1 MIKSSVEADCTGQFS
16 TLFLDYLRQK
26 PELKDFYGLFPSLGN
41 VEEQIKRKV
50 FPKENR
56 LALAAALENQYQGIP
71 NLEKTLAQISL
82 LREEN
87 TFTITTGHQLNLF
100 TGPLYFIY
108 KIVTVVNL
116 AQKLKAI
123 YPSYNF
129 VPVYWMASEDHDFDE
144 ISYFKLDGKKYQW
157 QTSQTGAVGEFL
169 LDESF
174 KSFFKEVSG
183 FVPEFF
189 REAYLGSKTLAEAVR
204 KYVHHLFGD
213 KGLLIVDGND
223 ASLKKIFVPVVK
235 DDLFSHHPFQ
245 LASAQTSRL
254 EELGYK
260 SQIFPREIN
269 LFYKDNGVRERIEK
283 VGEEYQVVNTSL
295 KFKATELQQLT
306 QEHPE
311 RFSPNVVLR
320 PVYQEM
326 ILPNLAY
333 VGGPAEVVYWLQL
346 KPIFDQF
353 GIAFP
358 WVMPRNFALV
368 LGKAMQQK
376 IEKLGLSDEQLFE
389 KVGDWKKRF
398 LKEVSTVDLTL
409 AAEHKALEEMYR
421 GLAEKAGS
429 LDKSLEASFEA
440 AKVRSLKILDHMA
453 GKLRKSEERR
463 QSETIQRREVLQDY
477 LYPGGSPQERVENF
491 MRFYLEDNSFIE
503 QLFAN
508 FDPLDFSFIILRQRG
523 N

>member
-1 MIKSSVEADCTGQFS
+1 M
-16 TLFLDYLRQK
+16 
-26 PELKDFYGLFPSLGN
+26 
-41 VEEQIKRKV
+41 
-50 FPKENR
+50 
-56 LALAAALENQYQGIP
+56 
-71 NLEKTLAQISL
+71 
-82 LREEN
+82 
-87 TFTITTGHQLNLF
+87 
-100 TGPLYFIY
+100 
-108 KIVTVVNL
+108 
-116 AQKLKAI
+116 
-123 YPSYNF
+123 
-129 VPVYWMASEDHDFDE
+129 
-144 ISYFKLDGKKYQW
+144 
-157 QTSQTGAVGEFL
+157 
-169 LDESF
+169 
-174 KSFFKEVSG
+174 
-183 FVPEFF
+183 
-189 REAYLGSKTLAEAVR
+189 
-204 KYVHHLFGD
+204 
-213 KGLLIVDGND
+213 
-223 ASLKKIFVPVVK
+223 VK

>member
-16 TLFLDYLRQK
+16 ALFLDYLRQK

-56 LALAAALENQYQGIP
+56 LALAAALENQYQRIP
-71 NLEKTLAQISL
+71 DLEKTLGQISL
-82 LREEN
+82 LREDN

-108 KIVTVVNL
+108 KIVTVINL
-116 AQKLKAI
+116 AGKLKKS
-123 YPSYNF
+123 YPTYNF

-169 LDESF
+169 LDDSF
-174 KSFFKEVSG
+174 KNFFKEVSG

-189 REAYLGSKTLAEAVR
+189 REAYSGSKTLAEAVR
-204 KYVHHLFGD
+204 KYVHHLFGE

-223 ASLKKIFVPVVK
+223 ASLKKIFAPVIK
-235 DDLFSHHPFQ
+235 DDLFSHQPFQ

-269 LFYKDNGVRERIEK
+269 LFYKDHGLRERIEK
-283 VGEEYQVVNTSL
+283 VGEMYHVVNTSL
-295 KFKATELQQLT
+295 KFKAAEMEQLIQQ
-306 QEHPE
+306 HPE

-333 VGGPAEVVYWLQL
+333 IGGPAEVVYWLQL
-346 KPIFDQF
+346 MPIFDHF
-353 GIAFP
+353 EIAFP
-358 WVMPRNFALV
+358 WVMPRNFSLV
-368 LGKAMQQK
+368 LSRAIQQK
-376 IEKLGLSDEQLFE
+376 IEKLGLSDAQLFQ
-389 KVGDWKKRF
+389 KVEDWKKDF
-398 LKEVSTVDLTL
+398 LKEVSMLDLSL
-409 AAEHKALEEMYR
+409 EAEHRVLEEVYN

-429 LDKSLEASFEA
+429 LDKSLETSFEA
-440 AKVRSLKILDHMA
+440 AKVRSRKILDQMA

-463 QSETIQRREVLQDY
+463 HSETIHRRKALQDY

-491 MRFYLEDNSFIE
+491 MRFYLEDSSFIE
-503 QLFAN
+503 QLYAH